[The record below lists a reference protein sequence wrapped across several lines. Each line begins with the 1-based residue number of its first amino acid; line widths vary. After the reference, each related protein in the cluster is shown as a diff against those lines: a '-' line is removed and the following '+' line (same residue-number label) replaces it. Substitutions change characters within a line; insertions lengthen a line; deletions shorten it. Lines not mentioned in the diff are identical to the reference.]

1 VNPARAEAVLRQIT
15 QELENLFAQLQPI
28 ASGFERMATLQQPG
42 REDLIDLR
50 GAIAD
55 VISHPGLVSG
65 AGVIVSPGI
74 LADAPYWMEWWWSTA
89 KGDPEA
95 LRLNLEPSAPDFF
108 DYTTAEW
115 YAMPKQTGARH
126 IAGPYVDYSCR
137 NDYALTLAQPVQAD
151 GKFVG
156 VAALD
161 ITATRLEQ
169 WLLPLLAPLV
179 GPTALVNATGRVI
192 MSTSA
197 TAWPGQRASEPAGEP
212 VTDPSV
218 FGWHIVGLAPDPTQ
232 RGTSHVS

>member
-1 VNPARAEAVLRQIT
+1 MNAAEADAVLGQIT
-15 QELENLFAQLQPI
+15 HELENLLALLGPI
-28 ASGFERMATLQQPG
+28 ASGFERLAALQQPG

-55 VISHPGLVSG
+55 VISRPGPVSG

-74 LADAPYWMEWWWSTA
+74 LADAPYWMEWWWATP

-115 YAMPKQTGARH
+115 YVRPEQSGTSY

-137 NDYALTLAQPVQAD
+137 NDYALTLSQPVHA
-151 GKFVG
+151 GGRFVG

-161 ITATRLEQ
+161 IAVTRFEH
-169 WLLPLLAPLV
+169 WLLPLLSRLD
-179 GPTALVNATGRVI
+179 GPATLVNAVGRVI
-192 MSTSA
+192 MSTSP
-197 TAWPGQRASEPAGEP
+197 TAWPGQRASESTGAPL
-212 VTDPSV
+212 TNPSV
-218 FGWHIVGLAPDPTQ
+218 FGWRLVGLAT
-232 RGTSHVS
+232 

>member
-1 VNPARAEAVLRQIT
+1 MNSAHADAVLGQIT
-15 QELENLFAQLQPI
+15 QELENLFAVLEPI
-28 ASGFERMATLQQPG
+28 ASGFERMAALPEPG

-55 VISHPGLVSG
+55 VISRPDLISG
-65 AGVIVSPGI
+65 AGVIVSPGV
-74 LADAPYWMEWWWSTA
+74 LADAPYWMEWWWATA

-115 YAMPKQTGARH
+115 YAMPQQTGTRY

-137 NDYALTLAQPVQAD
+137 NDYALTLAQPVQAN
-151 GKFVG
+151 GRFVG

-161 ITATRLEQ
+161 VTATRLEH
-169 WLLPLLAPLV
+169 WLLPQLAPLG
-179 GPTALVNATGRVI
+179 GPTTLVNAAGRVI

-212 VTDPSV
+212 LTDPSI
-218 FGWHIVGLAPDPTQ
+218 FGWHIVGLA
-232 RGTSHVS
+232 S